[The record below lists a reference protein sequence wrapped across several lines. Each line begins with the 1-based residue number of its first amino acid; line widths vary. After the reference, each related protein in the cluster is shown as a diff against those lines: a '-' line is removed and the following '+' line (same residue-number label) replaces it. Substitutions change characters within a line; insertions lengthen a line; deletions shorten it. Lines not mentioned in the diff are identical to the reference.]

1 MKADLYNAAAQAIG
15 TGGMVQRTEAGF
27 VIAATNDAAEVID
40 LVNAGQ
46 NDPDLIDQVVARVQS
61 SQPQAF
67 SMLFT
72 AGGELYLIISG
83 LAHAV
88 VNSDS
93 TTLSIEA
100 KDAAVAVV
108 PVNTGVT
115 EAAAQITLTA
125 STGSSN
131 APIALGLGAGAS
143 AAGVELAFGGATLAT
158 PAAVE
163 PAIETTEPEAVEP
176 EAAPPT
182 NIAAAVAP
190 AEAAALAGVAAPA
203 EPEPAP
209 AAQET
214 PAEPAQAQPDKPA
227 SIGPVT
233 VLGVSCPQGHHNHPD
248 AVYCSQCGTK
258 MGVHATM
265 VLTDGPR
272 PSLGVLVVDDGTTY
286 ALNEDLIIGREP
298 TSHGDVV
305 AGTAAPMTLVDD
317 TLALSRQHA
326 RIVLDDWSVVLRDLN
341 SSNGTHLSRAGS
353 GTNWAKVESGS
364 ETPLEPG
371 DRIRVGGR
379 IIQVELHHVRG

>member
-1 MKADLYNAAAQAIG
+1 VKADLYNAAAQAIG
-15 TGGMVQRTEAGF
+15 TGGLVQRTEAGF

-61 SQPQAF
+61 SEPQAF

-115 EAAAQITLTA
+115 ESAAQITLTA
-125 STGSSN
+125 STGSSD
-131 APIALGLGAGAS
+131 APVGLDLGAGAS

-163 PAIETTEPEAVEP
+163 PEPEPEP

-190 AEAAALAGVAAPA
+190 AEASALAEVAAPA
-203 EPEPAP
+203 EPVPALV
-209 AAQET
+209 AQET
-214 PAEPAQAQPDKPA
+214 PAEPAESAQVQPEKPA

-326 RIVLDDWSVVLRDLN
+326 RIVLDDWSVALRDLN
-341 SSNGTHLSRAGS
+341 SSNGTYLSRAGS
-353 GTNWAKVESGS
+353 GTNWTKVESGS
-364 ETPLEPG
+364 EIPLEPG